1 MSQQR
6 PQRQQEKDDAPAWIV
21 SFADMI
27 TLLLSFFILLQAF
40 ATMQDPE
47 LFNVGRESFKRAIS
61 GMGIPGLLFGKGA
74 QMPFPDRKT
83 KYTTEEAKQ
92 KSPRN
97 RVLDAEAEKIA
108 KTFEKLQNSMETRS
122 SDVTEK
128 VRYRR
133 VTEIKFAPSRQDL
146 DEFTKS
152 YLSDLAINLKQN
164 LSRQAG
170 ITVYVIGLAPDASDD
185 RAKWY
190 LSAGRAMAVKNF
202 LADACQAGP
211 GQTSGSALS
220 RWEFVCW
227 GAGQGSK
234 WLQKLGRIPGE
245 SYIVIVVTEESN

>member
-6 PQRQQEKDDAPAWIV
+6 PQPEQQQDDAPAWIV

-27 TLLLSFFILLQAF
+27 TLLLSFFIMLQAF

-61 GMGIPGLLFGKGA
+61 GMGIPALLFGKGA
-74 QMPFPDRKT
+74 PMPFEDRKT
-83 KYTTEEAKQ
+83 HYTTEEAKQ
-92 KSPRN
+92 KYPRN

-108 KTFEKLQNSMETRS
+108 KTFEKLQNSMETKS

-128 VRYRR
+128 LRYRR
-133 VTEIKFAPSRQDL
+133 VTEIRFAPSRQDL
-146 DEFTKS
+146 DESAKS
-152 YLSDLAINLKQN
+152 YLSNLAINLKQN

-170 ITVYVIGLAPDASDD
+170 ITVYVIGLAPDATDD

-190 LSAGRAMAVKNF
+190 LSAGRAMVVKNF

-211 GQTSGSALS
+211 SQASGSALGS
-220 RWEFVCW
+220 WAFVCW

-234 WLQKLGRIPGE
+234 WLQEMGRIPGD